1 MTVRRCAL
9 DGFSLPSAFVLG
21 LARRLLLATLVMTCG
36 ALGAG
41 ATPFEP
47 DAKELQQL
55 ERGEVLASADPDP
68 EGAAG
73 RVEAAIIIAVPPPAL
88 WAVMT
93 DCSRASSFIRG
104 LESCRVLERAADG
117 SWDIREHV
125 VKAHWMVPRSR
136 SVFRSTYMH
145 PKSIRFSR
153 HSGDLRALEG
163 EWRLEPL
170 DQGRATRLLYR
181 ARVDPGLP
189 VPGAVV
195 RSLIEGDLPRM
206 LGALRSE
213 AVIRYERR

>member
-1 MTVRRCAL
+1 MIVRRGAL
-9 DGFSLPSAFVLG
+9 DRCSRTAAFVRRA
-21 LARRLLLATLVMTCG
+21 ARRLLAATLMIAFG
-36 ALGAG
+36 ARCAY
-41 ATPFEP
+41 ATPFNP
-47 DAKELQQL
+47 DTAELKRL
-55 ERGEVLASADPDP
+55 ELGEVLALAEPDP

-73 RVEAAIIIAVPPPAL
+73 RVEAAIKIPVPPQAL

-93 DCSRASSFIRG
+93 DCSRASTFIRG
-104 LESCRVLERAADG
+104 LESCRVLERGADG

-136 SVFRSTYMH
+136 SVFRSSYVQ

-213 AVIRYERR
+213 AVIRHERH